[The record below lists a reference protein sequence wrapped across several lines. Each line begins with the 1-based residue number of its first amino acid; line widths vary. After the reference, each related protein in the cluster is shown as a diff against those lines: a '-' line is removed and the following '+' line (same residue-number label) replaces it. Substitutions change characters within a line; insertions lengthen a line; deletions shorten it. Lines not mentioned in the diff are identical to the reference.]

1 MEAMERDVAPQEL
14 IEARMEAIVNLGN
27 FEAVFLFTDEGLP
40 LAKATRQDA
49 SDEDRLAEM
58 SLTFQNVKNLAT
70 SLGGIERLK
79 EVFIEGENHR
89 KVVFRFFHA
98 LGNDLVLAAIIPPKR
113 AYRKVTNDLQR
124 LILSLK
130 F

>member
-1 MEAMERDVAPQEL
+1 MNTMERDLAPQEL
-14 IEARMEAIVNLGN
+14 IESRMQAIVNLGN

-40 LAKATRQDA
+40 LAKATAQES

-70 SLGGIERLK
+70 SLGGIQRLK

-124 LILSLK
+124 LILTLK

>member
-1 MEAMERDVAPQEL
+1 MNTMERDLAPQEL
-14 IEARMEAIVNLGN
+14 IESRMQAIVNLGN

-40 LAKATRQDA
+40 LAKATAQDS

-70 SLGGIERLK
+70 SLGGIQRLK

-124 LILSLK
+124 LILTLK

>member
-1 MEAMERDVAPQEL
+1 MERDLAPQEL
-14 IEARMEAIVNLGN
+14 IESRMQAIVNLGN

-40 LAKATRQDA
+40 LAKATAQDS

-70 SLGGIERLK
+70 SLGGIQRLK

-98 LGNDLVLAAIIPPKR
+98 LDNDLVLAAIIPPKR

>member
-1 MEAMERDVAPQEL
+1 LEAMERDVAPQEL

>member
-40 LAKATRQDA
+40 LAKATRQDV

>member
-1 MEAMERDVAPQEL
+1 LNTMERDLAPQEL
-14 IEARMEAIVNLGN
+14 IESRMQAIVNLGN

-40 LAKATRQDA
+40 LAKATAQDS

-70 SLGGIERLK
+70 SLGGIQRLK

-124 LILSLK
+124 LILTLK